1 MGSKQDKFKN
11 LFMSLV
17 KDHEI
22 TMEVTHSKFIGW
34 NVRVFEKGYDIPF
47 VDIDSY
53 DMEDAFDRA
62 YSALYSKYN

>member
-1 MGSKQDKFKN
+1 MESNQDKFKK

-17 KDHEI
+17 KEHEI
-22 TMEVTHSKFIGW
+22 TMEVTYSKFIGW
-34 NVRVFEKGYDIPF
+34 NVRVFEKGYDRPF

-62 YSALYSKYN
+62 YIALYSNYN

>member
-22 TMEVTHSKFIGW
+22 TMEVTYSKFIGW
-34 NVRVFEKGYDIPF
+34 NVRVFEKGYDMPF

-62 YSALYSKYN
+62 YSALYSNYN

>member
-1 MGSKQDKFKN
+1 MSPKKDNIKN
-11 LFMSLV
+11 PFISLV

-22 TMEVTHSKFIGW
+22 KMEMTYSKFIGW
-34 NVRVFEKGYDIPF
+34 NVRVFEKGYDRPF

-62 YSALYSKYN
+62 YIALYSNYN

>member
-1 MGSKQDKFKN
+1 
-11 LFMSLV
+11 
-17 KDHEI
+17 
-22 TMEVTHSKFIGW
+22 MEVTYSKFIGW
-34 NVRVFEKGYDIPF
+34 NVRVFEKGYDRPF

>member
-1 MGSKQDKFKN
+1 
-11 LFMSLV
+11 MSLV

-22 TMEVTHSKFIGW
+22 TMEVTYSKFIGW
-34 NVRVFEKGYDIPF
+34 NVRVFEKGYDMPF